1 MKLGAL
7 PETGLGIRD
16 CDGGKGVNV
25 DGIGAFGT
33 DPDKRFGDGL
43 GATARAITGCI
54 GAICDEFWVGLGA
67 DVDACT
73 WVRTK
78 GAAGGNPT

>member
-33 DPDKRFGDGL
+33 DPDKRFGDG
-43 GATARAITGCI
+43 
-54 GAICDEFWVGLGA
+54 
-67 DVDACT
+67 
-73 WVRTK
+73 
-78 GAAGGNPT
+78 